1 MPVEPLC
8 TSAARRFTLT
18 GSKHD
23 IARTDVTIR
32 FDSSWDPSTF
42 WLWNWLTAS
51 SLASDNE
58 LRNRITSL
66 HAKARKK
73 YAKLNAYPPDSQRA
87 IVMAEWKRV
96 LDDLDEM
103 PVTYAQAFGLDD
115 ELAAILSEIED
126 TLQTEAAERAE
137 EAEKARKAK
146 PAVASSSASSSI
158 TAKPASSTAP
168 KTSKMSAEEMD
179 DLATLA
185 AHYKPSSTTAT
196 KPILITPRPA
206 RTPQD
211 DWRDAQR
218 TMRNQCDD
226 VASRLNPGSR
236 ASAGFGAH
244 AVTQG
249 PVLSALPNI
258 PGATWGQGRPDNSGA
273 EVRVM
278 VAVVDGKVVRTVW
291 TNGLSHDAS
300 RRANTYT
307 VYEQDGNS
315 ARFTLLSTT
324 KHPKDV

>member
-1 MPVEPLC
+1 M
-8 TSAARRFTLT
+8 
-18 GSKHD
+18 
-23 IARTDVTIR
+23 TIR

-42 WLWNWLTAS
+42 WLWNWLSAS

-73 YAKLNAYPPDSQRA
+73 YAKLNAYPPDSQRG

-103 PVTYAQAFGLDD
+103 PVTYAQSWGLDD
-115 ELAAILSEIED
+115 ELAAILGEIED

-137 EAEKARKAK
+137 EAEKTRKAK
-146 PAVASSSASSSI
+146 PAASSAALKS
-158 TAKPASSTAP
+158 PR
-168 KTSKMSAEEMD
+168 MSAEEMD

-185 AHYKPSSTTAT
+185 AHYKPSSTTST
-196 KPILITPRPA
+196 KPILIKPRPA

-226 VASRLNPGSR
+226 VTSRLNPGSR
-236 ASAGFGAH
+236 AGAGFGAH

-249 PVLSALPNI
+249 SVLSALPNI
-258 PGATWGQGRPDNSGA
+258 PGATWAQGRPDNSGA

>member
-1 MPVEPLC
+1 
-8 TSAARRFTLT
+8 
-18 GSKHD
+18 
-23 IARTDVTIR
+23 VTIR

-42 WLWNWLTAS
+42 WLWNWLSAS

-73 YAKLNAYPPDSQRA
+73 YAKLNAYPPDSQRG

-103 PVTYAQAFGLDD
+103 PVTYAQSWGLDD
-115 ELAAILSEIED
+115 ELAAILGEIED

-137 EAEKARKAK
+137 QAEKARKAK
-146 PAVASSSASSSI
+146 PAASSAALKS
-158 TAKPASSTAP
+158 PR
-168 KTSKMSAEEMD
+168 MSAEEMD

-185 AHYKPSSTTAT
+185 AHYKPSSTTST
-196 KPILITPRPA
+196 KPILIKPRPA

-211 DWRDAQR
+211 DWRDAQG

-226 VASRLNPGSR
+226 VTSRLNPGSR
-236 ASAGFGAH
+236 AGAGFGAH

-249 PVLSALPNI
+249 AVLSALPNI
-258 PGATWGQGRPDNSGA
+258 PGATWAQGRPDNSGA

>member
-1 MPVEPLC
+1 
-8 TSAARRFTLT
+8 
-18 GSKHD
+18 
-23 IARTDVTIR
+23 VTIR

-66 HAKARKK
+66 HAKCRAKF
-73 YAKLNAYPPDSQRA
+73 AKLNAYPPDSQRGL
-87 IVMAEWKRV
+87 VKAEWKRV

-103 PVTYAQAFGLDD
+103 PVTYAQGFGLDE
-115 ELAAILSEIED
+115 ELAAILAEIED
-126 TLQTEAAERAE
+126 TLQTEASERAE
-137 EAEKARKAK
+137 EADKARSAK
-146 PAVASSSASSSI
+146 PTGSSPI
-158 TAKPASSTAP
+158 VTAKPARSASP
-168 KTSKMSAEEMD
+168 KMSAQEMD
-179 DLATLA
+179 ELATLA
-185 AHYKPSSTTAT
+185 AHYKPSSTTAK

-218 TMRNQCDD
+218 TMRDQCDD
-226 VASRLNPGSR
+226 VTSRLNPGSR

-244 AVTQG
+244 AVTQAA
-249 PVLSALPNI
+249 VLAGLPHI
-258 PGATWGQGRPDNSGA
+258 AGATWGQGRPDNSGT

-278 VAVVDGKVVRTVW
+278 VAVVDGRVVRTVW

-300 RRANTYT
+300 RRANSYT

-315 ARFTLLSTT
+315 ARFTRLSAT